1 MKRVVVAG
9 LLLADL
15 HLASSAVAGDP
26 PPPPADF
33 GTKQRLSD
41 EDLAKKK
48 EDGYFTGLPLANYDS
63 NTGFGAGARAYY
75 FYNGK
80 RDDPLFAY
88 TPYEYRTFAMLF
100 FTTRGLQF
108 HWLDFDAPALF
119 GTPWR
124 LRSQTIYQR
133 NTSNYYFGIDER
145 ARSLRFSGDPTR
157 TFSSYSAYQDALER
171 TRPDGTTYQLYDQI
185 LLERPFSVLTLERSL
200 LGGILRTQ
208 FGLTISHGNIHDYTG
223 SRSDNGA
230 IQAST
235 RFSEDC
241 AAKLIVGC
249 NGGWDNTLRVGI
261 AFDTRDFEP
270 DPNKGIYADLAG
282 DFGTQALGSEFL
294 YSRVMLAVRGYYSP
308 IPKIADV
315 VLAARGVYEV
325 QSQGAPFFSMDTF
338 NFTEDPRIGMGG
350 LRTLR
355 GYKQD
360 RFVGHVMALTNYEI
374 RYTFA
379 ETMVFHQ
386 RFAFGVVPFLDI
398 GRVFNSIPRTSLK
411 DWNRTQGGGGRI
423 YWNQATVIMVDYG
436 FSDEDRGLY
445 VNFGHIF

>member
-1 MKRVVVAG
+1 MKRW
-9 LLLADL
+9 LLCATALFFLEGRALAD
-15 HLASSAVAGDP
+15 DP
-26 PPPPADF
+26 PPKPPPPEFSA
-33 GTKQRLSD
+33 KRRLSD
-41 EDLAKKK
+41 EDLAKKR

-80 RDDPLFAY
+80 KTDPLFAY

-108 HWLDFDAPALF
+108 HWADFDAPALF

-124 LRSQTIYQR
+124 LRSQIIYQR

-145 ARSLRFSGDPTR
+145 AQNLRYSGNTSRTYSSFST
-157 TFSSYSAYQDALER
+157 YQDALDQKL
-171 TRPDGTTYQLYDQI
+171 PNGTTYERYDQI
-185 LLERPFSVLTLERSL
+185 DLERPFGVLTIERSL
-200 LGGILRTQ
+200 LGGIMRSQ
-208 FGLTISHGNIHDYTG
+208 FGMTISHGNIHDYTG
-223 SRSDNGA
+223 SKGNNGA

-235 RFSEDC
+235 RFREDC
-241 AAKLIVGC
+241 ANKLIVGC
-249 NGGWDNTLRVGI
+249 NGGWDNTLRVAL

-270 DPNKGIYADLAG
+270 DPNKGIYADVAA
-282 DFGTQALGSEFL
+282 DFGTQALGSDFL
-294 YSRVMLAVRGYYSP
+294 YSRVMAAVRGYWSP
-308 IPKIADV
+308 IPKWADV

-338 NFTEDPRIGMGG
+338 PFTEDPRIGMGG

-379 ETMVFHQ
+379 ETRLFKQH
-386 RFAFGVVPFLDI
+386 FAFAVVPFLDI
-398 GRVFNSIPRTSLK
+398 GRVFDAVRKTSLAGWK
-411 DWNRTQGGGGRI
+411 RTQGGGARI

-436 FSDEDRGLY
+436 FSDEDSGLY

>member
-1 MKRVVVAG
+1 MR
-9 LLLADL
+9 LRLAAML
-15 HLASSAVAGDP
+15 VLASAAARADEAEPKP
-26 PPPPADF
+26 PPEWEH
-33 GTKQRLSD
+33 KRRISD
-41 EDLAKKK
+41 EDLAKKR
-48 EDGYFTGLPLANYDS
+48 EGGYVTGLPLANYDS

-80 RDDPLFAY
+80 KDNPLFAY

-124 LRSQTIYQR
+124 LRSQTIYER
-133 NTSNYYFGIDER
+133 NTSAYYFGIDSR
-145 ARSLRFSGDPTR
+145 ATPLQFSGDPGR
-157 TFSSYSAYQDALER
+157 HFASYSAYQDALER

-185 LLERPFSVLTLERSL
+185 LLERPFSFLALERSL
-200 LGGILRTQ
+200 LGGFLRSQ
-208 FGLTISHGNIHDYTG
+208 LGMTISHGNIHDYTG
-223 SRSDNGA
+223 TKADNGA
-230 IQAST
+230 VQAST
-235 RFSEDC
+235 RFHEDC
-241 AAKLIVGC
+241 AGKVIVGC
-249 NGGWDNTLRVGI
+249 DGGWDNTLRVGL

-270 DPNKGIYADLAG
+270 DPNKGIYADLAA
-282 DFGTQALGSEFL
+282 DFGTQALGSDFL

-308 IPKIADV
+308 IPKLADV

-338 NFTEDPRIGMGG
+338 IFTEDPRIGMGG

-379 ETMVFHQ
+379 ETVLWKQ
-386 RFAFGVVPFLDI
+386 RFAFGVVPFLDL
-398 GRVFNSIPRTSLK
+398 GRTFDAVRKTSLAGWK
-411 DWNRTQGGGGRI
+411 RSQGGGARI
-423 YWNQATVIMVDYG
+423 TWNQATVIMVDYG
-436 FSDEDRGLY
+436 FSDEDSGLY

>member
-1 MKRVVVAG
+1 MKLG
-9 LLLADL
+9 LLAATF
-15 HLASSAVAGDP
+15 ASATLLAVAARAAD
-26 PPPPADF
+26 PPPADF

-48 EDGYFTGLPLANYDS
+48 EGGYFTGLPLANYDS
-63 NTGFGAGARAYY
+63 NTGFGAGARLYH

-80 RDDPLFAY
+80 RTDPLFAY
-88 TPYEYRTFAMLF
+88 TPYEYRTFATVF

-133 NTSNYYFGIDER
+133 NTSNFYFGIDER
-145 ARSLRFSGDPTR
+145 AQNLRFSGDPSR
-157 TFSSYSAYQDALER
+157 TYSSFATYQDALER

-185 LLERPFSVLTLERSL
+185 LLERPFSVLAVERSL
-200 LGGILRTQ
+200 LGGILRSQ
-208 FGLTISHGNIHDYTG
+208 FGMTISHANIHDYTG
-223 SRSDNGA
+223 SRADNGA

-235 RFSEDC
+235 RFAEDC
-241 AAKLIVGC
+241 AAKVIVGC
-249 NGGWDNTLRVGI
+249 NGGWDNTVRAAL

-270 DPNKGIYADLAG
+270 DPNRGIYADLAA

-308 IPKIADV
+308 IPKLADV

-338 NFTEDPRIGMGG
+338 IFTEDPRIGMGG

-379 ETMVFHQ
+379 ETMLLKQ
-386 RFAFGVVPFLDI
+386 RFAFGVVPFLDM
-398 GRVFNSIPRTSLK
+398 GRVFDAVRRTTLK
-411 DWNRTQGGGGRI
+411 GWKRTQGGGARI
-423 YWNQATVIMVDYG
+423 TWNQATVIMVDYG
-436 FSDEDRGLY
+436 FSDEDSGLY

>member
-15 HLASSAVAGDP
+15 LLASSAVAGDP

>member
-1 MKRVVVAG
+1 MRRILAAS
-9 LLLADL
+9 LLVTSNLFA
-15 HLASSAVAGDP
+15 APPAP
-26 PPPPADF
+26 PPDF
-33 GTKQRLSD
+33 GAKQRLSD
-41 EDLAKKK
+41 EDLAKKR
-48 EDGYFTGLPLANYDS
+48 EGGYFTGLPLANYDS

-80 RDDPLFAY
+80 RDNPLFAY

-133 NTSNYYFGIDER
+133 NTSSYYFGVDER
-145 ARSLRFSGDPTR
+145 AQNLRFSGDPTR
-157 TFSSYSAYQDALER
+157 TFSSFSAYQDALER

-200 LGGILRTQ
+200 LGGILRSQ
-208 FGLTISHGNIHDYTG
+208 FGVTISHGNIHDYTG
-223 SRSDNGA
+223 TRTESGA
-230 IQAST
+230 VQAST
-235 RFSEDC
+235 RFREDC

-249 NGGWDNTLRVGI
+249 DGGWDNTVRVGL

-270 DPNKGIYADLAG
+270 DPNKGIYADLAA
-282 DFGTQALGSEFL
+282 DFGAKALGSDFL

-379 ETMVFHQ
+379 ETMLLKQ
-386 RFAFGVVPFLDI
+386 RFAFAVVPFLDL
-398 GRVFNSIPRTSLK
+398 GRVFDAVRKTTLSGWK
-411 DWNRTQGGGGRI
+411 RTQGGGARI
-423 YWNQATVIMVDYG
+423 YWNQATVIMADYG
-436 FSDEDRGLY
+436 FSDEDSGLY